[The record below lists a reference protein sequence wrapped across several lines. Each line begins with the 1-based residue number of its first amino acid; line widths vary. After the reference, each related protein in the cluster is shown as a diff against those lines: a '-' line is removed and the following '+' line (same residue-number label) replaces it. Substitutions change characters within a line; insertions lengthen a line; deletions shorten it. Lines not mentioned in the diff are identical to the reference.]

1 MSGIRRFSKGFT
13 LIELLVVVAIIAI
26 LVALLLPAVQSA
38 RAAARR
44 TQNRNNLREIGLAL
58 HTYHDAHGF
67 LPPGW
72 VGVDPNTEVASV
84 EGASGFGW
92 ATMILPMLEQR
103 PLFDAFNMRSSIME
117 NDPDQI
123 FLSVPIYRSPN
134 DPSQTHWELTE
145 EGDPGNVLARLP
157 TANYV
162 GNFGTTELED
172 CEDLAPGET
181 CKGDGVLY
189 HNSSTAFREIV
200 DGLAHTFL
208 VGERRTDEK
217 KDPKWFST
225 WVGVVPEGEEA
236 FARILGVA
244 DHRPNFPE
252 HLDDYSSYDPGGVHF
267 LFGDGSVRFVS
278 EQINSDV
285 YRALATRRG
294 GDSSGDF

>member
-67 LPPGW
+67 LPP
-72 VGVDPNTEVASV
+72 
-84 EGASGFGW
+84 
-92 ATMILPMLEQR
+92 
-103 PLFDAFNMRSSIME
+103 DAFNMRSSIME